1 MSQPSQG
8 RVLQEVARRLA
19 EVFAAASAM
28 VASAEDRNRAREAE
42 TARVAEVLGRA
53 DNSSRRRVM
62 TARRAASAAEVQAT
76 QALADEMRYQAG
88 SRALAAVHRYAGTL
102 TREAEEANATGRERL
117 AELGAMLTRLD
128 HEQARTLL
136 SVIERAESE
145 RLASAQ
151 RQATDLTAQIQEAI
165 GALPAPPLE
174 FDDARPRSR
183 KNRRRARKET
193 RAAEVVD
200 DSAQVVHLDPARRRS
215 AT

>member
-19 EVFAAASAM
+19 EVFVAASTM
-28 VASAEDRNRAREAE
+28 VASAEERNRVRELE
-42 TARVAEVLGRA
+42 TARIAEVLGRA
-53 DNSSRRRVM
+53 DTAARRRVM
-62 TARRAASAAEVQAT
+62 TARRAASAAELQAT

-102 TREAEEANATGRERL
+102 LREAEEANALGRERL

-136 SVIERAESE
+136 AVIEKAESE
-145 RLASAQ
+145 RLASAN
-151 RQATDLTAQIQEAI
+151 RQAADLTAQIQDAI

-174 FDDARPRSR
+174 FDDTRPRSR
-183 KNRRRARKET
+183 KNRRRARKEA
-193 RAAEVVD
+193 RAEAAD
-200 DSAQVVHLDPARRRS
+200 DSGQVVQLDPARRRT